1 MKIKRKITP
10 SEPLEYDDMYVFPAL
25 VLPYGGHKA
34 GNLDCHGQRFT
45 PDTDFKTELLPF
57 PPVIYA
63 HGMPIDEGKVA
74 DRVIVG
80 KTINRWYDGQG
91 GWATLG
97 IYKGTALTDEVM
109 ASYRNGTLKF
119 SSSALIAS
127 LNKTNRQSYDLWLAG
142 EFSVVTDKT
151 PLPACNLL
159 TRAETYGKMAID
171 AILAELPEDNR
182 ATLEELLKEAGAA
195 DDDQPAGGE
204 GDGEDLEDFGD
215 GAEGDEMK
223 PEELTAAIS
232 TALQPLADRV
242 AALEA
247 APPPGDK
254 QVTQP
259 AGGGKQKTE
268 TPEGVD
274 PELLAMIE
282 DKATRSKTDA
292 GVYAVAGKLV
302 DGYVAEGKI
311 SPEERLGMI
320 GLATA
325 AINGDGRKKTEGGAL
340 SAFMAM
346 VDGRGKMAV
355 DPKSRLSGFG
365 AGITDP
371 ALGANADDV
380 AAMIKAGTTD

>member
-1 MKIKRKITP
+1 MTRRKTAP
-10 SEPLEYDDMYVFPAL
+10 KEPLEYGNMYVFPAL

-34 GNLDCHGQRFT
+34 GNVDCHNQRFT
-45 PDTDFKTELLPF
+45 SKTDFKTELLPL

-63 HGMPIDEGKVA
+63 HGMPIDKGGVA
-74 DRVIVG
+74 DRTIVG
-80 KTINRWYDGQG
+80 RTIDRWYDDQG

-97 IYKGTALTDEVM
+97 IYKDTALTEEVM
-109 ASYRNGTLKF
+109 ASYRDGTLKF

-127 LNKTNRQSYDLWLAG
+127 LNKADNASYDLWLAG

-171 AILAELPEDNR
+171 AILAELPEANR
-182 ATLEELLKEAGAA
+182 ATLEELLKEAGVA

-204 GDGEDLEDFGD
+204 GDEDDLEDFGD

-247 APPPGDK
+247 APPPGEK

-259 AGGGKQKTE
+259 AGGDRQKAGM
-268 TPEGVD
+268 PEDVD
-274 PELLAMIE
+274 PELLSMIE
-282 DKATRSKTDA
+282 AKATRSKTDA
-292 GVYAVAGKLV
+292 GVSLAAAKLV
-302 DGYVAEGKI
+302 DGYVAEGKV
-311 SPEERLGMI
+311 SPDERLSMI
-320 GLATA
+320 GLAAA
-325 AINGDGRKKTEGGAL
+325 AINGDGRKKTENGAL
-340 SAFMAM
+340 AAFMTM
-346 VDGRGKMAV
+346 VDSRSKTAI

-365 AGITDP
+365 AGVTDP